1 MDCNEIINAW
11 KAAEAEERICFIEM
25 LQEHYGAN
33 LAQLLS
39 EERQK

>member
-1 MDCNEIINAW
+1 MDCNEIIKAW
-11 KAAEAEERICFIEM
+11 ETAESDERICFIKM

-39 EERQK
+39 KERQK